1 MGLLDK
7 DNDYEKLQNQINDI
21 LGENEKLR
29 NDLAERDNR
38 INELESCFDNK
49 LKDSM
54 REIYDTLKNMQVEPK
69 KPQVDDPPK
78 IKTISELFNFK

>member
-7 DNDYEKLQNQINDI
+7 DNDYEKMQNQINTI
-21 LGENEKLR
+21 LAESEQLR
-29 NDLAERDNR
+29 NDLAEKNKR
-38 INELESCFDNK
+38 IEQLESSFDTK

-54 REIYDTLKNMQVEPK
+54 QEIYNTLKSMQVEPK
-69 KPQVDDPPK
+69 KPPVDDPPK

>member
-7 DNDYEKLQNQINDI
+7 DNEFENIKNQINTI
-21 LGENEKLR
+21 LNENEQLK
-29 NDLAERDNR
+29 NDLAEKNKR
-38 INELESCFDNK
+38 IEQLETSFDTK

-54 REIYDTLKNMQVEPK
+54 QEIYNTLKSMQVEPK
-69 KPQVDDPPK
+69 KPPVDDPPK

>member
-7 DNDYEKLQNQINDI
+7 DNEFEKIQNQINTI
-21 LGENEKLR
+21 LTENEQLK
-29 NDLAERDNR
+29 NDLAEKNKR
-38 INELESCFDNK
+38 IAEMESNFDTK

-54 REIYDTLKNMQVEPK
+54 QEIYNTLKSMQVEPK
-69 KPQVDDPPK
+69 KPPVDDPPK

>member
-7 DNDYEKLQNQINDI
+7 DKEIEKMQNQINTI
-21 LGENEKLR
+21 LNESEQLK
-29 NDLAERDNR
+29 NDLAEKNKR
-38 INELESCFDNK
+38 IEQLESSFDTK

-54 REIYDTLKNMQVEPK
+54 QEIYNTLKSMQVEPK
-69 KPQVDDPPK
+69 KPPVDDPPK

>member
-7 DNDYEKLQNQINDI
+7 DNEYEKIQNQINTI
-21 LGENEKLR
+21 LAENEQLR
-29 NDLAERDNR
+29 NDLAEKNNR
-38 INELESCFDNK
+38 IEQLESSFDTK

-54 REIYDTLKNMQVEPK
+54 QEIYNTLKSMQVEPK
-69 KPQVDDPPK
+69 KPPVDDPPK

>member
-7 DNDYEKLQNQINDI
+7 DNEYEKIQNQINAI
-21 LGENEKLR
+21 LTENEQLR

-38 INELESCFDNK
+38 IEQLESSFDTK

-54 REIYDTLKNMQVEPK
+54 QEIYTTLKSMQVEPK
-69 KPQVDDPPK
+69 KPPVDDTPK

>member
-7 DNDYEKLQNQINDI
+7 DNEYEKIQNQINTI
-21 LGENEKLR
+21 LNENEQLR
-29 NDLAERDNR
+29 NDLAEKNNR
-38 INELESCFDNK
+38 IEQLESSFDTK

-54 REIYDTLKNMQVEPK
+54 QEIYNTLKSMQVEPK
-69 KPQVDDPPK
+69 KPPVDDPPK

>member
-7 DNDYEKLQNQINDI
+7 DNDYEKIQNQINTI
-21 LGENEKLR
+21 LAENEQLR
-29 NDLAERDNR
+29 NDLAEKNNR
-38 INELESCFDNK
+38 IEQLESSFDTK

-54 REIYDTLKNMQVEPK
+54 QEIYNTLKSMQVEPK
-69 KPQVDDPPK
+69 KPPVDDPPK

>member
-7 DNDYEKLQNQINDI
+7 DNDYAKLQSQIEEI

-38 INELESCFDNK
+38 INQLESSFDTK
-49 LKDSM
+49 LKASM
-54 REIYDTLKNMQVEPK
+54 QEIYNTLKSMQVEPK
-69 KPQVDDPPK
+69 KSPVDDPPK

>member
-7 DNDYEKLQNQINDI
+7 DNEFEKIQNQINTI
-21 LGENEKLR
+21 LTENEQLK
-29 NDLAERDNR
+29 NDLAEKNKR
-38 INELESCFDNK
+38 IEQLESSFDTK

-54 REIYDTLKNMQVEPK
+54 QEIYNTLKSMQVEPK
-69 KPQVDDPPK
+69 KPPVDDPPK

>member
-7 DNDYEKLQNQINDI
+7 DNEYEKIQNQINTI
-21 LGENEKLR
+21 LNDNEQLK
-29 NDLAERDNR
+29 NDLAEKNKR
-38 INELESCFDNK
+38 IEQLESSFDTK

-54 REIYDTLKNMQVEPK
+54 QEIYNTLKSMQVEPK
-69 KPQVDDPPK
+69 KPPVDDPPK

>member
-7 DNDYEKLQNQINDI
+7 DNEYEKIQNQINTI
-21 LGENEKLR
+21 LNENEQLR
-29 NDLAERDNR
+29 NDLAEKNKR
-38 INELESCFDNK
+38 IEQLESSFDTK

-54 REIYDTLKNMQVEPK
+54 QEIYDTLKNMQVEPK
-69 KPQVDDPPK
+69 KPPVDDTPK

>member
-7 DNDYEKLQNQINDI
+7 DNDYEKIQNQINTI
-21 LGENEKLR
+21 LAENEQLR
-29 NDLAERDNR
+29 NDLAEKNNR
-38 INELESCFDNK
+38 IEQLESSFDTK

-54 REIYDTLKNMQVEPK
+54 QEIYDTLKSMQVEPK
-69 KPQVDDPPK
+69 KPPVDDPPK

>member
-7 DNDYEKLQNQINDI
+7 DNEFEKLQNQINDI
-21 LGENEKLR
+21 LGENEQLK
-29 NDLAERDNR
+29 NDLAEKNKR
-38 INELESCFDNK
+38 IEQLETSFDTK

-54 REIYDTLKNMQVEPK
+54 QEIYNTLKSMQVEPK
-69 KPQVDDPPK
+69 KPPVDDPPK

>member
-7 DNDYEKLQNQINDI
+7 DNEFEKMQNQINTI
-21 LGENEKLR
+21 LNESEQLK
-29 NDLAERDNR
+29 NDLAEKNKR
-38 INELESCFDNK
+38 IEQLESSFDTK

-54 REIYDTLKNMQVEPK
+54 QEIYNTLKSMQVEPK
-69 KPQVDDPPK
+69 KPPVDDPPK

>member
-38 INELESCFDNK
+38 INQLESSFDNK

-54 REIYDTLKNMQVEPK
+54 QEIYNTLKSMQVEPK
-69 KPQVDDPPK
+69 KPPVDEPPK

>member
-7 DNDYEKLQNQINDI
+7 DNEYEKIQNQINAI
-21 LGENEKLR
+21 LTENEQLR

-38 INELESCFDNK
+38 INQLESSFDNK

-54 REIYDTLKNMQVEPK
+54 QEI
-69 KPQVDDPPK
+69 
-78 IKTISELFNFK
+78 

>member
-7 DNDYEKLQNQINDI
+7 DNEFEKIQNQINTI
-21 LGENEKLR
+21 VTENEQLR
-29 NDLAERDNR
+29 NDLAEKNKR
-38 INELESCFDNK
+38 IEQLESSFDTK

-54 REIYDTLKNMQVEPK
+54 QEIYNTLKSMQVEPK
-69 KPQVDDPPK
+69 KPPVDDPPK